1 MKKLV
6 ICVVSILLA
15 FSMISCSG
23 SNPGTNSQSLESEKV
38 EESTEETA
46 IDSNTEEETEK
57 DNQEEVSD
65 LDASNSSWKVATI
78 VDEFGDPVEATDEKA
93 VFYSFS
99 GDFSNTATN
108 SSPLTGAVYVTETKE
123 GLKIISFKL
132 NEYGDV
138 PIAFTNADEL
148 SIKYK
153 VDDVVF
159 EYSLGGTAPSSDL
172 VMDIVSTGDL
182 TPKSNEL
189 FFQQL
194 CRGKDIKCII
204 RIGHSQ
210 YNFNIKGEGI
220 KNACVE
226 AGIIPFEAIDISSI
240 EGCLQ
245 ALKAKQQRDEVEL
258 YLVNSHSNFDRLSND
273 EIISAFTNSKWIMY
287 GKLGG
292 EGESAEFS
300 EDMVS
305 GTFLDRALRDHEN
318 WSAKNDML
326 EAYGLEY
333 EVYHVEENYY
343 LLYVDKT
350 HTSIIAEKV
359 NN

>member
-1 MKKLV
+1 
-6 ICVVSILLA
+6 
-15 FSMISCSG
+15 
-23 SNPGTNSQSLESEKV
+23 
-38 EESTEETA
+38 
-46 IDSNTEEETEK
+46 
-57 DNQEEVSD
+57 
-65 LDASNSSWKVATI
+65 VATI

-138 PIAFTNADEL
+138 PIAFTSADEL

-204 RIGHSQ
+204 MIGHSQ

-245 ALKAKQQRDEVEL
+245 ALKAKQQLDEVEL

-305 GTFLDRALRDHEN
+305 GTFLDRALRDHKN

-333 EVYHVEENYY
+333 EVYHIEENYY

>member
-1 MKKLV
+1 MKKLA
-6 ICVVSILLA
+6 ICIVSILLT

-23 SNPGTNSQSLESEKV
+23 SDPGTNSQSLESEKV
-38 EESTEETA
+38 EESSEETT
-46 IDSNTEEETEK
+46 IVSNTEEKTEK
-57 DNQEEVSD
+57 DKQKEVSD
-65 LDASNSSWKVATI
+65 SDISNPAWKVATI

-93 VFYSFS
+93 IFYSFT

-138 PIAFTNADEL
+138 PIAFTSADEL

-204 RIGHSQ
+204 MIGHSQ

-292 EGESAEFS
+292 EGENAEFS

-305 GTFLDRALRDHEN
+305 GTFLDRALRDHKN